1 MMEYD
6 FHIALQNIEKTDNQ
20 YMMEFPHSA
29 VIFIRKADNI
39 PENMTVNVRF
49 ADGQNVKYGVP
60 AVKINTYTKEEIFD
74 KNLLFFLPYYIM
86 RFEKDMKEIN
96 RDDTKRKA
104 LVGDYED
111 IYRRLCT
118 MQEEQQIDEDYLCN
132 LVELMNRLI
141 GVVAWDADN
150 VKDEVM
156 DMGGKVLELQSDK
169 FRQEISQS
177 RQEAMQEGR
186 REGKREGKREG
197 RREAIA
203 MMVVNMSKNNM
214 TTQQIAS
221 IARLSE
227 DEVEKILDREQ

>member
-1 MMEYD
+1 
-6 FHIALQNIEKTDNQ
+6 
-20 YMMEFPHSA
+20 
-29 VIFIRKADNI
+29 
-39 PENMTVNVRF
+39 
-49 ADGQNVKYGVP
+49 
-60 AVKINTYTKEEIFD
+60 
-74 KNLLFFLPYYIM
+74 
-86 RFEKDMKEIN
+86 
-96 RDDTKRKA
+96 
-104 LVGDYED
+104 
-111 IYRRLCT
+111 